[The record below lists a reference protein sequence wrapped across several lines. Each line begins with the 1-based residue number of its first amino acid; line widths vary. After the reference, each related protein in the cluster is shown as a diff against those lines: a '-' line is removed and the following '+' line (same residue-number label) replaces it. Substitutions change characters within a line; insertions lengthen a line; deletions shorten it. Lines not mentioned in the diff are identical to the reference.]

1 MAPASFIPISNTV
14 CVMDASGSIGSSLVR
29 RLLQRGYIVHAAV
42 QPHGE
47 LKGLKGLSND
57 HGNEKLKIYD
67 CDLFDYHSILDALK
81 GCSALFYNFELPY
94 DQPVYDE
101 YTVDTEVRAAQ
112 NVLEAC
118 AQLDTIDK
126 VVFTSSAATI
136 LWREDRQSMLS
147 DLDERHWSDLWHALS
162 KTLAE
167 KSAWALAMD
176 RGISMITI
184 NAGLLVGP
192 DLTIRHPYLKGAAEM
207 YQDGVLVTVDLSFL
221 VDAHIHVFED
231 ISTYGR
237 YLCFNHVINRP
248 ENAIQLAKILL
259 PSTPVHAQSFQ
270 DDAKMIEQKIS
281 NEKLK
286 KSIVEFESHPIDQDQ
301 NQLIVSN

>member
-14 CVMDASGSIGSSLVR
+14 CVMDASGLLGSTLVR
-29 RLLQRGYIVHAAV
+29 RLLHRGYIVHAAV
-42 QPHGE
+42 QPHGDV
-47 LKGLKGLSND
+47 KGLKGLRDD
-57 HGNEKLKIYD
+57 HGKDKLKIFD
-67 CDLFDYHSILDALK
+67 CDLFDYHSIIEALK

-101 YTVDTEVRAAQ
+101 YSVDIEVRAAH

-126 VVFTSSAATI
+126 VIFSSSATTI
-136 LWREDRQSMLS
+136 LWREDRKTIFSE
-147 DLDERHWSDLWHALS
+147 LDERHWSDVSFCRKFKLWHALS
-162 KTLAE
+162 KTSAE

-176 RGISMITI
+176 RGINMVTVNS
-184 NAGLLVGP
+184 GLLIGP

-207 YQDGVLVTVDLSFL
+207 YEDGVLVTVDLNFL
-221 VDAHIHVFED
+221 VDAHVCVFED

-248 ENAIQLAKILL
+248 DNALKLAKILMPTTTL
-259 PSTPVHAQSFQ
+259 HPHSFTK
-270 DDAKMIEQKIS
+270 DGEMIQTRIS
-281 NEKLK
+281 NKKLK
-286 KSIVEFESHPIDQDQ
+286 NVVLEFESHRVD
-301 NQLIVSN
+301 